1 MLRKHKNVTIWF
13 WHQIFKGIFFRN
25 VFWLESVESLTMD
38 EAYFR
43 PPFTICQCFI
53 LIGLALKILYEPQNY
68 WPYLGFRTMYILSTF
83 DQDISLNWEYYPDQC
98 PILLSTVYWDNRA
111 GCNINDTRVQSH
123 VSFILLELCARCIV
137 PPWYIKVER
146 DKELL
151 SRSQEILFMGQR
163 QLPW

>member
-1 MLRKHKNVTIWF
+1 MTKKLFFLIIKKKQKHNKAL
-13 WHQIFKGIFFRN
+13 KKM
-25 VFWLESVESLTMD
+25 SLTMN
-38 EAYFR
+38 EVYFR
-43 PPFTICQCFI
+43 QPIAICRFFFI
-53 LIGLALKILYEPQNY
+53 WNSLALKMLYEPQNY
-68 WPYLGFRTMYILSTF
+68 WPYLGFRNMYILFTF
-83 DQDISLNWEYYPDQC
+83 DQDISLNWEYYPEQC

-137 PPWYIKVER
+137 SPWYIKVER

-151 SRSQEILFMGQR
+151 SRSQEILFMRQR